1 MNTFTIIIIELKF
14 TVNQGVNMNSID
26 LKTINAIRFLSA
38 DMVERAGAGS
48 AGTGMGSA
56 AIAYSL
62 FSNHLKFDPENLEWE
77 NRDRFIMASEQ
88 GGPLLYALLHL
99 FTGNINT
106 EDLKRFGQ
114 WEANMPVYP
123 EKDTRR
129 GVEATIGQYGQG
141 IANAVGMAVAE
152 RYLAERFNK
161 PGYEIVS
168 HYTYVLASDESL
180 MNGTASEA
188 CAIAGKLKLGNL
200 IVLYEDDGMTPD
212 GPSQEMYPE
221 DIRMRFKAMGWQV
234 QDVRDGND
242 PDAIANAISQARR
255 IHGKPALV
263 CIKVQTG
270 YGCPGKANTREALTG
285 PLGRASIS
293 KARESLRWT
302 FGSFVVPDDVRSR
315 INEITMVKSREA
327 LKWKN
332 LMEGYKKDF
341 PELNEE
347 LKCWCGRKHLRNID
361 VEGLYKN
368 GKDKE
373 STMESSKKIV
383 DIFMDSIG
391 CLIAGFSETDGFE
404 LTSAD
409 SGSIRSSGM
418 KALKFGCRVNALGG
432 IANGAALH
440 GGIKYV
446 SFARASSGYGL
457 LPAMKLSAMM
467 KLDNVFVL
475 TDDSLSLG
483 ERGQAGR
490 ALEIQE
496 LMEGITGLVIFRPGD
511 AVETAS
517 AWIKAMESVTG
528 PTVIMVSRINAS
540 LLKGSSKE
548 AEKGGYILAKETSKK
563 PDLII
568 AATGFEA
575 GIALKARKILIEK
588 GMDVRVISIPSK
600 GLFLTQSK
608 DYMDEV
614 LAKDIKKRM
623 AVEAGN
629 PSRWQWFL
637 GKKGRFAI
645 SGECNGTGPSQTLL
659 KKCGLTPEKVAEDA
673 LKLLK

>member
-1 MNTFTIIIIELKF
+1 
-14 TVNQGVNMNSID
+14 MNSVD
-26 LKTINAIRFLSA
+26 LRTINAIRFLSA

-62 FSNHLKFDPENLEWE
+62 FSNHLKFDPENPSWE

-99 FTGNINT
+99 FTGSISI
-106 EDLKRFGQ
+106 EELKRFGQ

-129 GVEATIGQYGQG
+129 GVEATIGQYGQA
-141 IANAVGMAVAE
+141 IANAVGMALAE
-152 RYLAERFNK
+152 KQLAERFNK
-161 PGYEIVS
+161 PGYDVIS
-168 HYTYVLASDESL
+168 HYTYVLASDESM
-180 MNGTASEA
+180 MNGNASEA
-188 CAIAGKLKLGNL
+188 CAVAGKLKLGNL
-200 IVLYEDDGMTPD
+200 IVLYEDDGMTPE
-212 GPSQEMYPE
+212 GSSAEMYPE

-242 PDAIANAISQARR
+242 PAAIGNAISQAKR
-255 IHGKPALV
+255 IHGKPALI

-285 PLGRASIS
+285 PLGRASVS
-293 KARESLRWT
+293 KARENLRWT
-302 FGSFVVPDDVRSR
+302 YGNFVVPDDVRSR
-315 INEITMVKSREA
+315 INEIIGVKSREA
-327 LKWKN
+327 LKWRN
-332 LMEGYKKDF
+332 LSEGYKNDF
-341 PELNEE
+341 PELSDE
-347 LKCWCGRKHLRNID
+347 LKCWYGGKHLRNID

-368 GKDKE
+368 GKDKG
-373 STMESSKKIV
+373 STMESSRKIL
-383 DIFMDSIG
+383 DIFMEGIG
-391 CLIAGFSETDGFE
+391 CLMTGFSETAGFE
-404 LTSAD
+404 VTEAE
-409 SGSIRSSGM
+409 SGNIRSSNM
-418 KALKFGCRVNALGG
+418 KTLKLGCRVNALGG

-440 GGIKYV
+440 GGIKYI
-446 SFARASSGYGL
+446 SIARASSGYDL
-457 LPAMKLSAMM
+457 LPVMKLSAMM

-483 ERGQAGR
+483 ELGPAGR

-496 LMEGITGLVIFRPGD
+496 LMEGIAGLVIFRPGD

-528 PTVIMVSRINAS
+528 PTVIMVSRMSAS

-568 AATGFEA
+568 AATGYEA

-588 GMDVRVISIPSK
+588 GMDVRVVSIPSK
-600 GLFLTQSK
+600 GLFLAQSK
-608 DYMDEV
+608 EYVDEV

-623 AVEAGN
+623 AVEAGS

-645 SGECNGTGPSQTLL
+645 SSECSGTGPSQTLL
-659 KKCGLTPEKVAEDA
+659 KKCGLTPEKVAEEA